1 MVRIVT
7 LLVTLQYKMSNI
19 GACFGQQAMI
29 TDSLNSDNVVNF
41 IHIGG
46 LHDESKVH
54 IITNLVPR
62 GYVDWRVRPFN

>member
-1 MVRIVT
+1 
-7 LLVTLQYKMSNI
+7 MSNI

-29 TDSLNSDNVVNF
+29 TDSLNSDKVVNF

-46 LHDESKVH
+46 LYDESKVH

-62 GYVDWRVRPFN
+62 GYVD